1 MYCTLAD
8 YVADI
13 CAVMPELNE
22 LLNIVIVIITQLTR
36 LFSQT
41 YRDITVS
48 LTLIV
53 LMWRI
58 G

>member
-22 LLNIVIVIITQLTR
+22 LLNIIIVIITQLTR